1 MQYLESVTIGN
12 GVTTIG
18 DYAFFDCSALTS
30 ITIPDSVT
38 TIGDYAFSYCGNL
51 TSITIPDSVTSIGSE
66 AFANCLMPTKITFKG
81 TKEQWDAIEKSSD
94 WDSGR
99 NYYTIYCID
108 GEITK

>member
-1 MQYLESVTIGN
+1 MSIGSK
-12 GVTTIG
+12 
-18 DYAFFDCSALTS
+18 AFQNCRALTS

-38 TIGDYAFSYCGNL
+38 TIGDYAFSDCSRL

-81 TKEQWDAIEKSSD
+81 TKEQWDAIVKSSD

-99 NYYTIYCID
+99 NYYTIHCTD
-108 GEITK
+108 GEIRKN